1 MVYEPELMLMDE
13 PFSALDVQTRDLI
26 ETDVLRVWEELSN
39 QSIVFVTHDLEEAI
53 AMSDRV
59 IVLTRGPGRIKAD
72 YTIDLPRGRDVREI
86 RSDPRF
92 IEIYQKIWGDLRVEV
107 LAAQDRQMDDR
118 ALRLNARTRT
128 KLLAWAAAA
137 VTIVLLLLW
146 WQGIDAR
153 TANFLSRPVDVIK
166 DLGNWATSPDLRAD
180 IGVTLAEAIVGLIVA
195 AIAAIVLAAI
205 LNTSRL
211 LADVAEPFIAATNSI
226 PKLALAPLFILVF
239 GIGFSAKVNFVV
251 VSVFFIPFYALFF
264 ALRTVDPTIRA
275 HVRIL
280 GAGRL
285 HLIRDLYIP
294 AVIGSLTASMR
305 SALAFALVTAVI
317 AELIAATAGI
327 GYQISSAGQNGQPAR
342 MLSGVLVIGIL
353 GFVLDRLLLLVE
365 RPFSRWRVAG
375 QRTT

>member
-1 MVYEPELMLMDE
+1 M
-13 PFSALDVQTRDLI
+13 STR
-26 ETDVLRVWEELSN
+26 
-39 QSIVFVTHDLEEAI
+39 
-53 AMSDRV
+53 
-59 IVLTRGPGRIKAD
+59 
-72 YTIDLPRGRDVREI
+72 
-86 RSDPRF
+86 
-92 IEIYQKIWGDLRVEV
+92 
-107 LAAQDRQMDDR
+107 
-118 ALRLNARTRT
+118 ARTRA
-128 KLLAWAAAA
+128 LAWTAAAA
-137 VTIVLLLLW
+137 TIVLLLAW

-153 TANFLSRPVDVIK
+153 TANFLSRPVDVAR

-180 IGVTLAEAIVGLIVA
+180 IRATLAEAVVGLLVA
-195 AIAAIVLAAI
+195 AMAAIVLAAV

-251 VSVFFIPFYALFF
+251 VSVVFIPFYALFF
-264 ALRTVDPTIRA
+264 ALRTVDPTVRA

-285 HLIRDLYIP
+285 WLIRDVYIP

-342 MLSGVLVIGIL
+342 MLSGVLVISII
-353 GFVLDRLLLLVE
+353 GFSLDRLLLLVE
-365 RPFSRWRVAG
+365 RSFSRWRLTRQA
-375 QRTT
+375 TE

>member
-1 MVYEPELMLMDE
+1 M
-13 PFSALDVQTRDLI
+13 
-26 ETDVLRVWEELSN
+26 
-39 QSIVFVTHDLEEAI
+39 I
-53 AMSDRV
+53 ARWPWRAEMN
-59 IVLTRGPGRIKAD
+59 RG
-72 YTIDLPRGRDVREI
+72 L
-86 RSDPRF
+86 
-92 IEIYQKIWGDLRVEV
+92 
-107 LAAQDRQMDDR
+107 
-118 ALRLNARTRT
+118 RT

-137 VTIVLLLLW
+137 ATIVLLLLW
-146 WQGIDAR
+146 WQGVDAR
-153 TANFLSRPVDVIK
+153 TAGFLSRPSDIIA
-166 DLGNWATSPDLRAD
+166 DLGNWVTSPDLRGD
-180 IGVTLAEAIVGLIVA
+180 IGVTLAEAIVGLLA
-195 AIAAIVLAAI
+195 AGLAAIVLATV

-264 ALRTVDPTIRA
+264 ALRTVDATIRA

-285 HLIRDLYIP
+285 QLIRDLYIP

-305 SALAFALVTAVI
+305 SALAFALVTAVV

-342 MLSGVLVIGIL
+342 MLSGVLVIGIV
-353 GFVLDRLLLLVE
+353 GFILDRLLLLIE

-375 QRTT
+375 RTAT

>member
-1 MVYEPELMLMDE
+1 M
-13 PFSALDVQTRDLI
+13 
-26 ETDVLRVWEELSN
+26 
-39 QSIVFVTHDLEEAI
+39 
-53 AMSDRV
+53 
-59 IVLTRGPGRIKAD
+59 
-72 YTIDLPRGRDVREI
+72 
-86 RSDPRF
+86 
-92 IEIYQKIWGDLRVEV
+92 
-107 LAAQDRQMDDR
+107 
-118 ALRLNARTRT
+118 NARSRT

-137 VTIVLLLLW
+137 GTIVVVLLL
-146 WQGIDAR
+146 WQSVDAR
-153 TANFLSRPVDVIK
+153 TATFLSRPVDVAK
-166 DLGNWATSPDLRAD
+166 DLVNWATNPDLLTA

-195 AIAAIVLAAI
+195 SIAAIVLAAV

-294 AVIGSLTASMR
+294 AVIGSLTASLR
-305 SALAFALVTAVI
+305 SAVAFALVTAVI

-342 MLSGVLVIGIL
+342 MLSGVLVIGII

-375 QRTT
+375 RGSA

>member
-1 MVYEPELMLMDE
+1 M
-13 PFSALDVQTRDLI
+13 SK
-26 ETDVLRVWEELSN
+26 
-39 QSIVFVTHDLEEAI
+39 QSRTH
-53 AMSDRV
+53 
-59 IVLTRGPGRIKAD
+59 
-72 YTIDLPRGRDVREI
+72 
-86 RSDPRF
+86 
-92 IEIYQKIWGDLRVEV
+92 
-107 LAAQDRQMDDR
+107 
-118 ALRLNARTRT
+118 T

-137 VTIVLLLLW
+137 ATIALLLVLW
-146 WQGIDAR
+146 QAVDAR
-153 TANFLSRPVDVIK
+153 TANFLSRPSDVFR
-166 DLGNWATSPDLRAD
+166 DLGNWVTQPDLLTA
-180 IGVTLAEAIVGLIVA
+180 IGVTLAEAVVGLVA
-195 AIAAIVLAAI
+195 ASIAAIVLAAV

-280 GAGRL
+280 GANRL

-294 AVIGSLTASMR
+294 AVIGSLTASLR
-305 SALAFALVTAVI
+305 SAVAFALVTAVI

-342 MLSGVLVIGIL
+342 MLSGVLVIGII
-353 GFVLDRLLLLVE
+353 GFILDRLLLLVE

-375 QRTT
+375 RGAA

>member
-1 MVYEPELMLMDE
+1 M
-13 PFSALDVQTRDLI
+13 
-26 ETDVLRVWEELSN
+26 
-39 QSIVFVTHDLEEAI
+39 
-53 AMSDRV
+53 
-59 IVLTRGPGRIKAD
+59 
-72 YTIDLPRGRDVREI
+72 
-86 RSDPRF
+86 
-92 IEIYQKIWGDLRVEV
+92 
-107 LAAQDRQMDDR
+107 
-118 ALRLNARTRT
+118 NARVPT

-137 VTIVLLLLW
+137 VTIVLLLWW
-146 WQGIDAR
+146 WQSVDAR
-153 TANFLSRPVDVIK
+153 TANFLSRPSDVFA
-166 DLGNWATSPDLRAD
+166 DLVNWATSPDLRKD
-180 IGVTLAEAIVGLIVA
+180 IGVTLAEAIVGLVAA
-195 AIAAIVLAAI
+195 AIAAIVLAAV

-239 GIGFSAKVNFVV
+239 GIGFNAKVNFVV

-275 HVRIL
+275 LVRFL
-280 GAGRL
+280 GASRL
-285 HLIRDLYIP
+285 DLIRDLYIP

-305 SALAFALVTAVI
+305 SAVAFALVTAVI

-342 MLSGVLVIGIL
+342 MLSGVLVIGII

-375 QRTT
+375 RSAT